1 MNAAKFHTHTTDSNS
16 DGNDDGDGDGGNEER
31 IVNKAHKRQEQQLR
45 EIEREIN
52 S

>member
-16 DGNDDGDGDGGNEER
+16 DGNGNDDGGNEER